1 MGQCVSSA
9 NYREERTRKSIERE
23 RERGRAQD
31 RERERL
37 QVQRA
42 NDLHRGGA
50 VMGVVQR
57 EPLEKQHEK
66 ET

>member
-9 NYREERTRKSIERE
+9 NYREERARKSRE
-23 RERGRAQD
+23 REGVHRI
-31 RERERL
+31 ERERL

-42 NDLHRGGA
+42 NDLHRRVA